1 MNPEMLL
8 EAIGEID
15 LMEVRTARPEKTRKR
30 LGQRLAWAGA
40 AAAAVL
46 AAVLI
51 LPRFLAP
58 GGVTTERIEDMSTV
72 TDAYGGTLLAE
83 NLLAAGAELS
93 DIELQ
98 HREDRDVTDASGWK
112 SLSFTARRGEE
123 RLEMTCTFGVP
134 ENYGLPGL
142 PDETLEYAGVTVW
155 LFLSQAE
162 DGAAYPWSCRTIF
175 ICEGV
180 VYDME
185 LGVRAEDDLAT
196 VNAYLEMVLGAEG
209 PDAGAFHPLEDLM
222 GFADYRVTVDAD
234 PDGGSTWHFWLDLT
248 GWPMCVAEAI
258 GPGGEPDV
266 YGVDLDGDGRDE
278 LVANNVSVTGEETV
292 SVYRYRDGQF
302 YVGWIDESFYDKVG
316 FTDREGG
323 GAVNARYDPEKN
335 VFQVE
340 YAPAGQTT
348 VRAVTFSGA
357 ERLIFRRY
365 AAAEA
370 DHFAPRPLSYDE
382 LEHTDKKPLETLFW
396 YEDYRVGIEHTAQQ
410 DIWHFFLGIQCLAE
424 AEARPGGTPEVFSAQ
439 LNGDEPGMPDLVVNR
454 PDGTVKVYADLDHD
468 IKELTLRGDVL
479 EAALAHAPG
488 GSGTVTA
495 RFDPATGKFTLTVLG
510 RGQETP
516 VYTESFGFDADKFS
530 AVSAAHR
537 LYGQPETFTVG
548 PASGQT
554 GDSRVDPAK
563 AMDALRRVLTGE
575 ADFQSTREDGEPIA
589 RLTLDTVGE
598 VMTPGGAE
606 LFEARD
612 FAVVDMDGDGVE
624 EAILR
629 LYKKVGDE
637 YDVSYDV
644 CSVVLHYTGG
654 DVNGYMIY
662 ARGFQELQVDGVF
675 YSSGGAGTYSF
686 CKLEFSGARCLTHV
700 IVGVDAFDG
709 NTLIYGAQSPEDYDA
724 IVEAMSGV
732 PYAEWYPLTA
742 ENIEIKLA

>member
-1 MNPEMLL
+1 MDPEILL

-15 LMEVRTARPEKTRKR
+15 LAEVRDAWPERARKGTGR
-30 LGQRLAWAGA
+30 RLAWAGA

-46 AAVLI
+46 AAALI

-58 GGVTTERIEDMSTV
+58 RGFTTERIEDLSTV
-72 TDAYGGTLLAE
+72 TDVYEGTLLAE

-93 DIELQ
+93 DIRLQ
-98 HREDRDVTDASGWK
+98 HLQDRDVADASGWK

-155 LFLSQAE
+155 LFISETEGQT
-162 DGAAYPWSCRTIF
+162 GAPYTCRTIF

-185 LGVRAEDDLAT
+185 LGMRSEDDLAS
-196 VNAYLEMVLGAEG
+196 VCASLEMVLGVEG
-209 PDAGAFHPLEDLM
+209 TAAGVFHPLEDLM
-222 GFADYRVTVDAD
+222 GFDDYRVTVDAQ
-234 PDGGSTWHFWLDLT
+234 PGEASTWHFWLDLS
-248 GWPMCVAEAI
+248 GWPMCAAEAA
-258 GPGGEPDV
+258 GPDGEPQV

-278 LVANNVSVTGEETV
+278 LVANNKDMAGAETV
-292 SVYRYRDGQF
+292 SVYRYADGKF
-302 YVGWIDESFYDKVG
+302 YVGRIDESFYNEVG
-316 FTDREGG
+316 FTDRGRIR
-323 GAVNARYDPEKN
+323 ARYDPERN

-340 YAPAGQTT
+340 YAPAGQSART
-348 VRAVTFSGA
+348 VTFTGT
-357 ERLIFRRY
+357 EHLLFRRY

-382 LEHTDKKPLETLFW
+382 LEHTDSKPVETVFW
-396 YEDYRVGIEHTAQQ
+396 YEDYRVGIEHTAEQ
-410 DIWHFFLGIQCLAE
+410 DIWHFFTGIQCLAE
-424 AEARPGGTPEVFSAQ
+424 AEARPGGTPEVFSVQ
-439 LNGDEPGMPDLVVNR
+439 LNGDETGMPDLVVNR
-454 PDGTVKVYADLDHD
+454 PDGTVKVYADLDQD
-468 IKELTLRGDVL
+468 IKELTLREDVL
-479 EAALAHAPG
+479 EAALAHASG
-488 GSGTVTA
+488 GSVTA
-495 RFDPATGKFTLTVLG
+495 RFDPAANRFTLTVTG

-516 VYTESFGFDADKFS
+516 AYTESFGFDAEKFS

-554 GDSRVDPAK
+554 GDSPIDPAE
-563 AMDALRRVLTGE
+563 AADALRRVLTGE
-575 ADFQSTREDGEPIA
+575 ADFQNTREDGEPIA

-598 VMTPGGAE
+598 VMTPGGAAW
-606 LFEARD
+606 FEARD

-629 LYKKVGDE
+629 LYKKTGDE
-637 YDVSYDV
+637 YDV

-662 ARGFQELQVDGVF
+662 ARGFQDLQTDGVF

-686 CKLEFSGARCLTHV
+686 CRLEFAGARCLTHV

-709 NTLIYGAQSPEDYDA
+709 NTLISGAQSQEEYDA
-724 IVEAMSGV
+724 ILDAMTGA

-742 ENIEIKLA
+742 ENIEKQLG